1 VVYASIWTSAAR
13 KAAAEVGK
21 DIMKGAFRKAGSRF
35 LGKLLIRSKAWDKA
49 FVHIAEHFSLKLVSQ
64 KATHGVFVASLRN
77 RAALE
82 KMIIKTVKG
91 PSRKLISR
99 ATVDG
104 VKAGR
109 PGEGIAAAVKEIGA
123 LLARHFPRRDDD
135 VNELPDDVE
144 TRK

>member
-1 VVYASIWTSAAR
+1 
-13 KAAAEVGK
+13 
-21 DIMKGAFRKAGSRF
+21 
-35 LGKLLIRSKAWDKA
+35 

-64 KATHGVFVASLRN
+64 KATHSVFVAALRN

-109 PGEGIAAAVKEIGA
+109 PIIILERQFAEVIGETLVKDAAGKVTRAVVKDAAGKVI
-123 LLARHFPRRDDD
+123 
-135 VNELPDDVE
+135 
-144 TRK
+144 